1 MKRFLRVVAQG
12 LVVVLPLLVTVW
24 ILAWFGSGVEG
35 LLGDPLRDHVLGERY
50 QPGMGIAAGILLAVV
65 IGILAR
71 LWLVRSL
78 VGWFEGLIRRIPM
91 VGIVHDS
98 VRDLLG
104 FLGGK
109 RKTFNRAVLVRLP
122 GTGLQT
128 VGFVTQENLEGIPG
142 LSHMADRVAVYI
154 SASYGFMGLTVLV
167 PRDDVEPLAMSVG
180 DAMRFAL
187 TAGVSAQADP
197 PADRT
202 PAA

>member
-24 ILAWFGSGVEG
+24 LLVWFGSAIEG
-35 LLGDPLRDHVLGERY
+35 LLGDPFRDHVLGDRY
-50 QPGMGIAAGILLAVV
+50 WPGMGIAAGILLAVV
-65 IGILAR
+65 VGILAR
-71 LWLVRSL
+71 LWLVRVI

-91 VGIVHDS
+91 VKTIHDS
-98 VRDLLG
+98 IRDLLG

-128 VGFVTQENLEGIPG
+128 VGFVTQEHLEGIPG
-142 LSHMADRVAVYI
+142 LGHMADRVAVYI
-154 SASYGFMGLTVLV
+154 SASYGLLGLTVLV
-167 PRDDVEPLAMSVG
+167 PRDDLEPLAMSVG

-197 PADRT
+197 AADRP